1 MKLNDLYNMLYFGKL
16 PQTDSFLKIKE
27 ILFLLHSKKLNY
39 STSM

>member
-1 MKLNDLYNMLYFGKL
+1 MIFITRFNLVKL